1 VSLAAPPDHLHSL
14 SGLEGRRSTRIDR
27 TVPLVVLGQ
36 TKTGLAFQEKTST
49 VSFNLHGCRYP
60 SRHEY
65 PIGASVGLRV
75 LQPDGESISP
85 VIRAFVKSVHPPASP
100 RELFQV
106 GVELESPANIWNVSP
121 APSDWNRLLAGS
133 TSSAGMATAVAPALE
148 PPAPADAP
156 TVFAPAPAP
165 TAGPAE
171 ARTSQVT
178 EFPSPSPAAAAAQPA
193 KESSPSKPERV
204 AITIDQ
210 LVSAMQGKLQAAA
223 EKVVQNTLATHLD
236 EAINA
241 ALATHLD
248 EAINAALATHLDE
261 AINAALAAPIDGA
274 INDALARIEGVRERN
289 LQQLGEFSEQ
299 RMESLMRA
307 SREEILGHLES
318 RLGEVQTQWE
328 EQQNAY
334 RAQAEEIAERLKKLA
349 ADAQRHLADTQ
360 KFLDKVS
367 REIEPQTRGR
377 LDESLG
383 QATEQFEAAADRI
396 SDRQLVRVM
405 ESTRMVT
412 REAAAQMDARVAESR
427 ALLHSAAGNTLEEF
441 RRQAEVQVDLA
452 ISETTERVRSALNA
466 LDAENR
472 VACEARRRS
481 MVDDVTRAT
490 EQSTE
495 QFRSGIKAFLY
506 SCLVAAVGAVD
517 EHAKTT
523 LDGLVKDPHS
533 APRAITDAPAAPPID
548 EHSTS

>member
-1 VSLAAPPDHLHSL
+1 MSLAAPPDHLHSL

-36 TKTGLAFQEKTST
+36 TKTGLSFQEKTST

-65 PIGASVGLRV
+65 PVGASVGLRV
-75 LQPDGESISP
+75 LQPDGETISP

-106 GVELESPANIWNVSP
+106 GVELESPANIWNVAP
-121 APSDWNRLLAGS
+121 PPSDWNRLLGGS
-133 TSSAGMATAVAPALE
+133 ASSAGLATAVAPALE
-148 PPAPADAP
+148 PPAPP
-156 TVFAPAPAP
+156 TMLPP
-165 TAGPAE
+165 TFSPGANE
-171 ARTSQVT
+171 ARAGQVSA
-178 EFPSPSPAAAAAQPA
+178 FPSPSLVATGAAPSKEAAPA
-193 KESSPSKPERV
+193 KPERV

-210 LVSAMQGKLQAAA
+210 LVPAMQGKLQAAA
-223 EKVVQNTLATHLD
+223 EKVVQN
-236 EAINA
+236 

-248 EAINAALATHLDE
+248 EAINE
-261 AINAALAAPIDGA
+261 
-274 INDALARIEGVRERN
+274 ALARIEGVREHN
-289 LQQLGEFSEQ
+289 LRQLHEFSEQ
-299 RMESLMRA
+299 RFESLMRS

-318 RLGEVQTQWE
+318 RLGEVQSHWE
-328 EQQNAY
+328 EQHNAY
-334 RAQAEEIAERLKKLA
+334 RAQAEEIAERLEKLA
-349 ADAQRHLADTQ
+349 SDTQ
-360 KFLDKVS
+360 RNLGETQNFIEKAT

-383 QATEQFEAAADRI
+383 QAAGQFEAAADRI

-405 ESTRMVT
+405 ESTRMVV
-412 REAAAQMDARVAESR
+412 REAAAQLDARVAESR
-427 ALLHSAAGNTLEEF
+427 ALLHGAAGSTLEEF

-452 ISETTERVRSALNA
+452 ITETTERVRSALSA
-466 LDAENR
+466 LDSENR
-472 VACEARRRS
+472 AACDSRRRA
-481 MVDDVTRAT
+481 MVDDVTRSM

-523 LDGLVKDPHS
+523 LDGLVKDPGS
-533 APRAITDAPAAPPID
+533 APRAIDDIKIIPPDD
-548 EHSTS
+548 EKPN

>member
-36 TKTGLAFQEKTST
+36 TKTGLSFQEKTST

-65 PIGASVGLRV
+65 PVGASVGLRV
-75 LQPDGESISP
+75 LQPDGETISP

-106 GVELESPANIWNVSP
+106 GVELESPANIWNVTP
-121 APSDWNRLLAGS
+121 PPSDWNRLLGGS
-133 TSSAGMATAVAPALE
+133 ASSAGLATAVAPALE
-148 PPAPADAP
+148 PPAPPATLPPASAP
-156 TVFAPAPAP
+156 GAN
-165 TAGPAE
+165 E
-171 ARTSQVT
+171 ARAGQVSA
-178 EFPSPSPAAAAAQPA
+178 FPSPSVVANGAAPP
-193 KESSPSKPERV
+193 KESSPAKPERV

-210 LVSAMQGKLQAAA
+210 LVAAMQGKLQAAA
-223 EKVVQNTLATHLD
+223 EKVVQN
-236 EAINA
+236 

-248 EAINAALATHLDE
+248 EAINE
-261 AINAALAAPIDGA
+261 
-274 INDALARIEGVRERN
+274 ALARIEGVREHN
-289 LQQLGEFSEQ
+289 LRQLHEFSEQ
-299 RMESLMRA
+299 RFESLMRS

-318 RLGEVQTQWE
+318 RLGEVQSHWE
-328 EQQNAY
+328 EQHSAY
-334 RAQAEEIAERLKKLA
+334 RAQAEEIAQRLEKLA
-349 ADAQRHLADTQ
+349 GDTQ
-360 KFLDKVS
+360 RNLGETQNFIEKAT
-367 REIEPQTRGR
+367 REIEPRTRGR

-405 ESTRMVT
+405 ESTRMVV
-412 REAAAQMDARVAESR
+412 REAAAQLDARVAESR
-427 ALLHSAAGNTLEEF
+427 ALLHGAAGSTLEEF

-452 ISETTERVRSALNA
+452 ITETTERVRSALSA
-466 LDAENR
+466 LDSENR
-472 VACEARRRS
+472 AACDSRRRA
-481 MVDDVTRAT
+481 MIDDVTRSM

-523 LDGLVKDPHS
+523 LEGLVKDPGS
-533 APRAITDAPAAPPID
+533 APRAIDDLKIIPPDD
-548 EHSTS
+548 EKPN

>member
-1 VSLAAPPDHLHSL
+1 MSLAAPPDHLHSL

-36 TKTGLAFQEKTST
+36 TKTGISFQEKTAT

-65 PIGASVGLRV
+65 PIGASVGLRL
-75 LQPDGESISP
+75 LQPDGETISP

-106 GVELESPANIWNVSP
+106 GVELESPANIWNVTP
-121 APSDWNRLLAGS
+121 PPSDWNRLLGGS
-133 TSSAGMATAVAPALE
+133 ASSAGLATAVAPALE
-148 PPAPADAP
+148 PPAPPSMLPPTFSPDAN
-156 TVFAPAPAP
+156 
-165 TAGPAE
+165 E
-171 ARTSQVT
+171 ARAGQVSA
-178 EFPSPSPAAAAAQPA
+178 FPSPSPVAAGAAPP
-193 KESSPSKPERV
+193 KESSPAKPERV

-210 LVSAMQGKLQAAA
+210 LVAAMQGKLQAAA
-223 EKVVQNTLATHLD
+223 EKVVQN
-236 EAINA
+236 

-248 EAINAALATHLDE
+248 E
-261 AINAALAAPIDGA
+261 A
-274 INDALARIEGVRERN
+274 INDALARIEGVREHN
-289 LQQLGEFSEQ
+289 LRQLHEFSEQ
-299 RMESLMRA
+299 RFESLMRS

-318 RLGEVQTQWE
+318 RLGEVQSHWE
-328 EQQNAY
+328 EQHSAY
-334 RAQAEEIAERLKKLA
+334 RAQAEEIAQRLEKLA
-349 ADAQRHLADTQ
+349 GDTQ
-360 KFLDKVS
+360 RNLGETQNFIEKAT

-405 ESTRMVT
+405 ESTRMVI
-412 REAAAQMDARVAESR
+412 REAAAQLDARVAESR
-427 ALLHSAAGNTLEEF
+427 ALLQSASGSTLEEF

-452 ISETTERVRSALNA
+452 ITETTERVRSALSA

-472 VACEARRRS
+472 AACDSRRRS
-481 MVDDVTRAT
+481 MIDDVTRSM

-523 LDGLVKDPHS
+523 LEGLVKDPGS
-533 APRAITDAPAAPPID
+533 APRAIDDIKIIPPDD
-548 EHSTS
+548 EKPN

>member
-27 TVPLVVLGQ
+27 NVPLVVLGQ
-36 TKTGLAFQEKTST
+36 TRTGLSFQEKTST

-65 PIGASVGLRV
+65 PIGSPVGLRV

-106 GVELESPANIWNVSP
+106 GVELESPANIWNLSSP
-121 APSDWNRLLAGS
+121 PPDWSRLLGGS
-133 TSSAGMATAVAPALE
+133 AVSASMATAVAPALE
-148 PPAPADAP
+148 PPGPPSVAAEFSPAVGGGEPKA
-156 TVFAPAPAP
+156 
-165 TAGPAE
+165 
-171 ARTSQVT
+171 SQIT
-178 EFPSPSPAAAAAQPA
+178 EFPSPSPATGSAQPG
-193 KESSPSKPERV
+193 KEASASKPERV

-210 LVSAMQGKLQAAA
+210 LVAAMQGKLQAAA
-223 EKVVQNTLATHLD
+223 EKVVQNALAEHLD
-236 EAINA
+236 EAID
-241 ALATHLD
+241 T
-248 EAINAALATHLDE
+248 
-261 AINAALAAPIDGA
+261 
-274 INDALARIEGVRERN
+274 ALARMEGVRERN
-289 LQQLGEFSEQ
+289 LKQLGEFSEQ
-299 RMESLMRA
+299 RLESLLRA

-318 RLGEVQTQWE
+318 RLGEVETRWA
-328 EQQNAY
+328 EQHDAF
-334 RAQAEEIAERLKKLA
+334 RTQAEEIAQRLEMLS
-349 ADAQRHLADTQ
+349 ADMQRNLADSQ
-360 KFLDKVS
+360 KFIEKTT

-405 ESTRMVT
+405 EATRMVT
-412 REAAAQMDARVAESR
+412 REAASQLDARVAESR
-427 ALLHSAAGNTLEEF
+427 ALLHSASGATLEEF

-452 ISETTERVRSALNA
+452 ISETTERVRSALAA

-472 VACEARRRS
+472 VACENRRRT
-481 MVDDVTRAT
+481 MIDDVTRTT

-523 LDGLVKDPHS
+523 LDGMVKEPGGSQRTIGDMS
-533 APRAITDAPAAPPID
+533 DISGITKIPPDD
-548 EHSTS
+548 EKPN

>member
-1 VSLAAPPDHLHSL
+1 MSLAAPPDHLHSL

-36 TKTGLAFQEKTST
+36 TRTGMSFQEKTST

-65 PIGASVGLRV
+65 PVGTPVGLRV
-75 LQPDGESISP
+75 LQPDGETISP

-121 APSDWNRLLAGS
+121 PPSDWNRLLGGS
-133 TSSAGMATAVAPALE
+133 TISMSMATAVAPALE
-148 PPAPADAP
+148 PAEPPASASP
-156 TVFAPAPAP
+156 FAPEAAQSVAPS
-165 TAGPAE
+165 E

-178 EFPSPSPAAAAAQPA
+178 EFPSPSPAAASVAAA
-193 KESSPSKPERV
+193 KESAPSKPERV

-210 LVSAMQGKLQAAA
+210 LVAAMQGKLQAAA
-223 EKVVQNTLATHLD
+223 EKVVQNALAEHLD
-236 EAINA
+236 EAIDA
-241 ALATHLD
+241 ALA
-248 EAINAALATHLDE
+248 
-261 AINAALAAPIDGA
+261 
-274 INDALARIEGVRERN
+274 RVEGVRERN

-299 RMESLMRA
+299 RLESLMRS
-307 SREEILGHLES
+307 SREEILGHLEM
-318 RLGEVQTQWE
+318 RLGEVQTRFA
-328 EQQNAY
+328 EQHEAF
-334 RAQAEEIAERLKKLA
+334 RVQAEESAQRLEKLA
-349 ADAQRHLADTQ
+349 AEMQRNLAESQ
-360 KFLDKVS
+360 KVIEKTT

-377 LDESLG
+377 LDQTLG

-405 ESTRMVT
+405 EAARMVT
-412 REAAAQMDARVAESR
+412 REAAAQLDARVAESR
-427 ALLHSAAGNTLEEF
+427 ALIQNAAGSTLEEF
-441 RRQAEVQVDLA
+441 RRQAEVHVDLA
-452 ISETTERVRSALNA
+452 ISETTERVRSALSA

-472 VACEARRRS
+472 VACENRRRT
-481 MVDDVTRAT
+481 MIDDVTRTT

-517 EHAKTT
+517 EHAKST
-523 LDGLVKDPHS
+523 LDGLVKDPNGS
-533 APRAITDAPAAPPID
+533 PRAIDDIKIIPPDD
-548 EHSTS
+548 EKPN

>member
-1 VSLAAPPDHLHSL
+1 MSLAAPPDHLHSL

-36 TKTGLAFQEKTST
+36 TRTGLSFQEKTAT

-65 PIGASVGLRV
+65 PVGSSVGLRV
-75 LQPDGESISP
+75 LQPDGETISP

-121 APSDWNRLLAGS
+121 PPADWHRLLGGS
-133 TSSAGMATAVAPALE
+133 TSSAGMATGVAPALE
-148 PPAPADAP
+148 PAEPPAAANAFQSAPAANGDEGK
-156 TVFAPAPAP
+156 V
-165 TAGPAE
+165 
-171 ARTSQVT
+171 SQVT
-178 EFPSPSPAAAAAQPA
+178 EFPSPSPAAAGAQPE
-193 KESSPSKPERV
+193 KETAPSKPERV

-210 LVSAMQGKLQAAA
+210 LVAAMQGKLQAAA
-223 EKVVQNTLATHLD
+223 EKVVQNALANNLD

-241 ALATHLD
+241 ALA
-248 EAINAALATHLDE
+248 
-261 AINAALAAPIDGA
+261 
-274 INDALARIEGVRERN
+274 RVEGVRERN
-289 LQQLGEFSEQ
+289 LQQMGEFSEQ
-299 RMESLMRA
+299 RLESLMRS

-318 RLGEVQTQWE
+318 RLGEVQSRWE
-328 EQQNAY
+328 EQHNAY
-334 RAQAEEIAERLKKLA
+334 RAQSEEIAQRLEKLA
-349 ADAQRHLADTQ
+349 ADTQRHLSETQ
-360 KFLDKVS
+360 NFIVKAN

-383 QATEQFEAAADRI
+383 QATEQFESAADRI

-405 ESTRMVT
+405 EGTRMVT
-412 REAAAQMDARVAESR
+412 REAAAQLDARVAESR
-427 ALLHSAAGNTLEEF
+427 ALLHSAASGTLEEF

-452 ISETTERVRSALNA
+452 ISETTERVKSALSA

-472 VACEARRRS
+472 IACENRRRT
-481 MVDDVTRAT
+481 MIDDVTRTT

-523 LDGLVKDPHS
+523 LDGMVKDP
-533 APRAITDAPAAPPID
+533 AGPPRTISDISDIADIRDITKIPPDD
-548 EHSTS
+548 EKPN

>member
-27 TVPLVVLGQ
+27 NVPLVVLGQ
-36 TKTGLAFQEKTST
+36 TKTGLSFQEKTST

-75 LQPDGESISP
+75 LQPDGETISP

-106 GVELESPANIWNVSP
+106 GVELESPANIWNLSSP
-121 APSDWNRLLAGS
+121 PPDWNRLLGGS
-133 TSSAGMATAVAPALE
+133 ASPAGMATAVAPALE
-148 PPAPADAP
+148 PAEPPAAPAAYP
-156 TVFAPAPAP
+156 SSSSPSVS
-165 TAGPAE
+165 E

-178 EFPSPSPAAAAAQPA
+178 EFPSPSPIVDGARPG
-193 KESSPSKPERV
+193 KESTPSKPERV

-210 LVSAMQGKLQAAA
+210 LVAAMQGKLQAAA
-223 EKVVQNTLATHLD
+223 EKVVQNALAEHLD
-236 EAINA
+236 EAIEA
-241 ALATHLD
+241 ALA
-248 EAINAALATHLDE
+248 
-261 AINAALAAPIDGA
+261 
-274 INDALARIEGVRERN
+274 RVEGVRERN

-299 RMESLMRA
+299 RLESLMRS

-318 RLGEVQTQWE
+318 RLGEVQSRWE
-328 EQQNAY
+328 EQHNAF
-334 RAQAEEIAERLKKLA
+334 RTQAEEIVQRLEKLA
-349 ADAQRHLADTQ
+349 ADTQRNLGETQ
-360 KFLDKVS
+360 KFVEKATG
-367 REIEPQTRGR
+367 EIVPRTRGR
-377 LDESLG
+377 LNESLG

-405 ESTRMVT
+405 EATRMVT
-412 REAAAQMDARVAESR
+412 REAAAQLDARVAESR
-427 ALLHSAAGNTLEEF
+427 ALLHNAAGSTLEEF

-452 ISETTERVRSALNA
+452 ITETTERVRSALTA

-472 VACEARRRS
+472 TACETRRRT
-481 MVDDVTRAT
+481 MIDDVMRTT

-523 LDGLVKDPHS
+523 LDGMVKDPGS
-533 APRAITDAPAAPPID
+533 SPRSIGDITDISDMTKIPPDD
-548 EHSTS
+548 EKPN

>member
-1 VSLAAPPDHLHSL
+1 MSLAAPPDHLQSL

-36 TKTGLAFQEKTST
+36 TKTGLSFQEKTST

-65 PIGASVGLRV
+65 PIGSSVGLRV
-75 LQPDGESISP
+75 LQPDGETISP

-106 GVELESPANIWNVSP
+106 GVELESPSNIWNLSP
-121 APSDWNRLLAGS
+121 APSDWTRLLGGS
-133 TSSAGMATAVAPALE
+133 TSPAGMATAVAPALE
-148 PPAPADAP
+148 PPEPP
-156 TVFAPAPAP
+156 PAPAAFSP
-165 TAGPAE
+165 SPAPNVSGANGASE
-171 ARTSQVT
+171 ARTSQIT
-178 EFPSPSPAAAAAQPA
+178 EFPSPSPAGAQPA
-193 KESSPSKPERV
+193 KESTPSKPERV

-210 LVSAMQGKLQAAA
+210 LVAAMQGKLQAAA
-223 EKVVQNTLATHLD
+223 EKVVQNALAEHLD
-236 EAINA
+236 EAIDA
-241 ALATHLD
+241 ALA
-248 EAINAALATHLDE
+248 
-261 AINAALAAPIDGA
+261 
-274 INDALARIEGVRERN
+274 RVEGVRERN

-299 RMESLMRA
+299 RLESLMRS

-318 RLGEVQTQWE
+318 RLGEVQSRWE
-328 EQQNAY
+328 EQHNAF
-334 RAQAEEIAERLKKLA
+334 RTQSEEIVQRLEILA
-349 ADAQRHLADTQ
+349 ADTQRNLAETQ
-360 KFLDKVS
+360 KFVDKTTG
-367 REIEPQTRGR
+367 EIVPQTRGH
-377 LDESLG
+377 LVESLG
-383 QATEQFEAAADRI
+383 QATEQFETAADRI

-412 REAAAQMDARVAESR
+412 REAAAQLDARVAESR
-427 ALLHSAAGNTLEEF
+427 SLLQTAAASTLEEF

-452 ISETTERVRSALNA
+452 ITETTDRVRSALSA

-472 VACEARRRS
+472 AACDNRRRT
-481 MVDDVTRAT
+481 MIDDVTRTT

-523 LDGLVKDPHS
+523 LDGMVKDPG
-533 APRAITDAPAAPPID
+533 ATPRSIGDITDLSDMTKIPPDD
-548 EHSTS
+548 EKPN

>member
-14 SGLEGRRSTRIDR
+14 SGMEGRRSTRIER

-36 TKTGLAFQEKTST
+36 TKTGLSFQEKTST

-75 LQPDGESISP
+75 LQPDGETISP

-106 GVELESPANIWNVSP
+106 GVELESPSNIWNLSP
-121 APSDWNRLLAGS
+121 APSDWNRLLGGS
-133 TSSAGMATAVAPALE
+133 LSSAGLATAVASALE
-148 PPAPADAP
+148 PPETPVAPAAFPQASAP
-156 TVFAPAPAP
+156 SLGATEV
-165 TAGPAE
+165 
-171 ARTSQVT
+171 RTSQVR
-178 EFPSPSPAAAAAQPA
+178 EFPSPSPGPAGAQQT
-193 KESSPSKPERV
+193 KETSPTKPERV

-210 LVSAMQGKLQAAA
+210 LVAAMQGKLQAAA

-236 EAINA
+236 DAIDA
-241 ALATHLD
+241 ALA
-248 EAINAALATHLDE
+248 
-261 AINAALAAPIDGA
+261 
-274 INDALARIEGVRERN
+274 RVEGVRERN

-299 RMESLMRA
+299 RMESLIRS

-318 RLGEVQTQWE
+318 RLGEVQSRWD
-328 EQQNAY
+328 EQHNAY
-334 RAQAEEIAERLKKLA
+334 RTQAEEIAQRLEKLA
-349 ADAQRHLADTQ
+349 ADTHRNLAETQ
-360 KFLDKVS
+360 KFIDKAT

-383 QATEQFEAAADRI
+383 QVTEQFESSADRI

-412 REAAAQMDARVAESR
+412 REAAAQLDARVAESR
-427 ALLHSAAGNTLEEF
+427 ALLHGAAVSTLEEF

-452 ISETTERVRSALNA
+452 ITETTERVRSALAA

-472 VACEARRRS
+472 ILCDARRRT
-481 MVDDVTRAT
+481 MLEDVTRTT

-495 QFRSGIKAFLY
+495 QFRTGIKAFLY

-517 EHAKTT
+517 EHAKST
-523 LDGLVKDPHS
+523 LEGLVKDPGS
-533 APRAITDAPAAPPID
+533 APRTIDDITDISEITKIPSDD
-548 EHSTS
+548 EKPN

>member
-1 VSLAAPPDHLHSL
+1 MSLAAPPDHLHSL

-36 TKTGLAFQEKTST
+36 TKTGLSFQEKTST
-49 VSFNLHGCRYP
+49 LSFNLHGCRYP

-65 PIGASVGLRV
+65 PVGASVGLRV
-75 LQPDGESISP
+75 LQSDGETISP

-121 APSDWNRLLAGS
+121 LPSDWNRLLGGTA
-133 TSSAGMATAVAPALE
+133 SSAGLATAVAPALE
-148 PPAPADAP
+148 PAARPAAPAAFPSALVPSADEARACQETAFSSPTPAPN
-156 TVFAPAPAP
+156 
-165 TAGPAE
+165 GAE
-171 ARTSQVT
+171 PFKET
-178 EFPSPSPAAAAAQPA
+178 SPA
-193 KESSPSKPERV
+193 KPERV

-210 LVSAMQGKLQAAA
+210 LVAAMQGKLQAAA
-223 EKVVQNTLATHLD
+223 DKVVQN
-236 EAINA
+236 

-248 EAINAALATHLDE
+248 EAINE
-261 AINAALAAPIDGA
+261 
-274 INDALARIEGVRERN
+274 ALARIEGVREHN
-289 LQQLGEFSEQ
+289 LQQLHEFSEQ
-299 RMESLMRA
+299 RFESLMRA
-307 SREEILGHLES
+307 SREEILGHLEA
-318 RLGEVQTQWE
+318 RLGEVQSHWE
-328 EQQNAY
+328 EQHSVY
-334 RAQAEEIAERLKKLA
+334 RAQAEEIAQRLEMLG
-349 ADAQRHLADTQ
+349 ADTQ
-360 KFLDKVS
+360 RNLGETQKYIEKAA

-383 QATEQFEAAADRI
+383 QATEQFEASADRI

-405 ESTRMVT
+405 ESTRMVI
-412 REAAAQMDARVAESR
+412 REAAAQLDARVAESR
-427 ALLHSAAGNTLEEF
+427 ALLHTASGNTLEEF

-452 ISETTERVRSALNA
+452 ISETTERVRSALSA

-472 VACEARRRS
+472 AACESRRRT
-481 MVDDVTRAT
+481 MIDDVNRTT

-523 LDGLVKDPHS
+523 LDGLVKDPGS
-533 APRAITDAPAAPPID
+533 APRAIDDINIIPPDD
-548 EHSTS
+548 EKPN

>member
-1 VSLAAPPDHLHSL
+1 VSLVAPPEHSL

-36 TKTGLAFQEKTST
+36 TRTGLSFQEKTST

-65 PIGASVGLRV
+65 PIGSSVGLRV
-75 LQPDGESISP
+75 LQPDGETISP
-85 VIRAFVKSVHPPASP
+85 VIRAFVKSVHPPGSP

-121 APSDWNRLLAGS
+121 PPPDWNRLLGGT
-133 TSSAGMATAVAPALE
+133 TSSGGMATAAAPALE
-148 PPAPADAP
+148 PAEPPAAAHAFPS
-156 TVFAPAPAP
+156 APAPN
-165 TAGPAE
+165 GGE

-178 EFPSPSPAAAAAQPA
+178 EFPSPSHAAAGGQPA

-210 LVSAMQGKLQAAA
+210 LVAAMQGKLQAAA
-223 EKVVQNTLATHLD
+223 EKVIQNALPEHLD

-241 ALATHLD
+241 ALA
-248 EAINAALATHLDE
+248 
-261 AINAALAAPIDGA
+261 
-274 INDALARIEGVRERN
+274 RVEGVRERN

-299 RMESLMRA
+299 RMESLIRS

-318 RLGEVQTQWE
+318 RLGEVQSRWE
-328 EQQNAY
+328 EQHSAF
-334 RAQAEEIAERLKKLA
+334 RAQAEEIVQRLEKLA
-349 ADAQRHLADTQ
+349 ADTQHNLAQTENFIVKAT
-360 KFLDKVS
+360 

-377 LDESLG
+377 LDQSLG
-383 QATEQFEAAADRI
+383 QATEQFEASADRI

-405 ESTRMVT
+405 EATRMVA
-412 REAAAQMDARVAESR
+412 REAAAQLDARVAESR
-427 ALLHSAAGNTLEEF
+427 ALLHSAAGATLEEF

-452 ISETTERVRSALNA
+452 ISETTERVRSALSA

-472 VACEARRRS
+472 VACENRRRT
-481 MVDDVTRAT
+481 MIDDVTRTT

-523 LDGLVKDPHS
+523 LDGMVKDPATS
-533 APRAITDAPAAPPID
+533 ARTIGDITDIGDITKIPPDD
-548 EHSTS
+548 EKPN

>member
-1 VSLAAPPDHLHSL
+1 MSLAAPPDHLHSL

-36 TKTGLAFQEKTST
+36 TKTGLSFQEKTST

-75 LQPDGESISP
+75 LQPDGETISP

-106 GVELESPANIWNVSP
+106 GVELESPANIWNLSSP
-121 APSDWNRLLAGS
+121 PPDWNRLLGGSASAAGL
-133 TSSAGMATAVAPALE
+133 ATAVAPALE
-148 PPAPADAP
+148 PPAPPAAP
-156 TVFAPAPAP
+156 SALP
-165 TAGPAE
+165 TAPEPSVTE

-178 EFPSPSPAAAAAQPA
+178 EFPSPSPAGAGTQPA
-193 KESSPSKPERV
+193 KEATSPKPERV

-210 LVSAMQGKLQAAA
+210 LVAAMQGKLQAAA
-223 EKVVQNTLATHLD
+223 EKVVQNALAEHLD
-236 EAINA
+236 EAIDA
-241 ALATHLD
+241 ALA
-248 EAINAALATHLDE
+248 
-261 AINAALAAPIDGA
+261 
-274 INDALARIEGVRERN
+274 RVEGVRERN

-299 RMESLMRA
+299 RLESLMRS

-318 RLGEVQTQWE
+318 RLGEVQSRWE
-328 EQQNAY
+328 EQHY
-334 RAQAEEIAERLKKLA
+334 SFRTQAEEIVQRLEKLA
-349 ADAQRHLADTQ
+349 ADTQRNLAETQ
-360 KFLDKVS
+360 KFVDKATG
-367 REIEPQTRGR
+367 EIVPQTRGR

-383 QATEQFEAAADRI
+383 QATEQFEASADRI

-405 ESTRMVT
+405 EATRMVT

-427 ALLHSAAGNTLEEF
+427 ALLHSAAGSTLEEF

-472 VACEARRRS
+472 VACENRRRT
-481 MVDDVTRAT
+481 MIDDVIRTT

-523 LDGLVKDPHS
+523 LDGMVKEPGGTQRTIGD
-533 APRAITDAPAAPPID
+533 ITDISDITKIPSDD
-548 EHSTS
+548 EKPN

>member
-36 TKTGLAFQEKTST
+36 TRTGLSFQEKTST

-65 PIGASVGLRV
+65 PVGSSVGLRV
-75 LQPDGESISP
+75 LQPDGETISP

-121 APSDWNRLLAGS
+121 PPSDWNRLLGGS
-133 TSSAGMATAVAPALE
+133 TSQAGMASMATAVAPALE
-148 PPAPADAP
+148 PPEPPQAPAA
-156 TVFAPAPAP
+156 FAPAPAS
-165 TAGPAE
+165 PASE
-171 ARTSQVT
+171 ARTSLVT
-178 EFPSPSPAAAAAQPA
+178 TFPYTSTASASAEPA
-193 KESSPSKPERV
+193 KEAAPTKPERV

-210 LVSAMQGKLQAAA
+210 LVAAMQGKLQAAA
-223 EKVVQNTLATHLD
+223 EKVVQN
-236 EAINA
+236 

-248 EAINAALATHLDE
+248 EAIDS
-261 AINAALAAPIDGA
+261 
-274 INDALARIEGVRERN
+274 ALARVEGVRERN

-299 RMESLMRA
+299 RIESLMRS
-307 SREEILGHLES
+307 SREEILGHLEL
-318 RLGEVQTQWE
+318 RLGEVQSRWE
-328 EQQNAY
+328 EQHSAY
-334 RAQAEEIAERLKKLA
+334 RAQSEEIAQRLEKLA
-349 ADAQRHLADTQ
+349 ADAERHLAETQ
-360 KFLDKVS
+360 RFIDKAT

-377 LDESLG
+377 LDQSLG
-383 QATEQFEAAADRI
+383 QTTEQFEAAADRI

-405 ESTRMVT
+405 EATRMVT
-412 REAAAQMDARVAESR
+412 REAAAQMDARVADSR
-427 ALLHSAAGNTLEEF
+427 ALLHSAAGATLEEF

-452 ISETTERVRSALNA
+452 ISETTERVRSALSA

-472 VACEARRRS
+472 VACENRRRT
-481 MVDDVTRAT
+481 MIDDVTRTT

-523 LDGLVKDPHS
+523 LDGLVKDPNS
-533 APRAITDAPAAPPID
+533 APRAIDDIKIIPPDD
-548 EHSTS
+548 EKPN

>member
-27 TVPLVVLGQ
+27 NVPLVVLGQ
-36 TKTGLAFQEKTST
+36 TKTGLSFQEKTST

-75 LQPDGESISP
+75 LQPDGETISP

-106 GVELESPANIWNVSP
+106 GVELESPANIWNLSSP
-121 APSDWNRLLAGS
+121 PPDWNRLLGGS
-133 TSSAGMATAVAPALE
+133 PSPAGMATAVAPALE
-148 PPAPADAP
+148 PAEPPAAHAEFP
-156 TVFAPAPAP
+156 TSSSPSVSD
-165 TAGPAE
+165 

-178 EFPSPSPAAAAAQPA
+178 EFPSPSPVATGTPPA
-193 KESSPSKPERV
+193 KENTPSKPERV

-210 LVSAMQGKLQAAA
+210 LVAAMQGKLQAAA
-223 EKVVQNTLATHLD
+223 EKVVQNALAEHLD
-236 EAINA
+236 EAI
-241 ALATHLD
+241 D
-248 EAINAALATHLDE
+248 S
-261 AINAALAAPIDGA
+261 
-274 INDALARIEGVRERN
+274 ALARVEGVRERN

-299 RMESLMRA
+299 RLESLMRS

-318 RLGEVQTQWE
+318 RLGEVQSRWE
-328 EQQNAY
+328 EQHVAF
-334 RAQAEEIAERLKKLA
+334 RTQAEEIVQRLEKLA
-349 ADAQRHLADTQ
+349 ADTQRNLADTQ
-360 KFLDKVS
+360 KFVDKTTG
-367 REIEPQTRGR
+367 EIVPQTRGR

-405 ESTRMVT
+405 EATRMVT
-412 REAAAQMDARVAESR
+412 REAASQLDARVAESR
-427 ALLHSAAGNTLEEF
+427 ALLHSAAGSTLEEF

-452 ISETTERVRSALNA
+452 ITETTERVRSALTA

-472 VACEARRRS
+472 VACENRRRT
-481 MVDDVTRAT
+481 MIEDVTRTT

-523 LDGLVKDPHS
+523 LDGMVKDPS
-533 APRAITDAPAAPPID
+533 VASRSIGDITDISDMTKIPPDD
-548 EHSTS
+548 EKPN

>member
-27 TVPLVVLGQ
+27 NVPLVVLGQ
-36 TKTGLAFQEKTST
+36 TKTGLSFQEKTST

-75 LQPDGESISP
+75 LQPDGETISP

-106 GVELESPANIWNVSP
+106 GVELESPANIWNLSSP
-121 APSDWNRLLAGS
+121 PPDWNRLLGGS
-133 TSSAGMATAVAPALE
+133 TSPAGMATAVAPALE
-148 PPAPADAP
+148 PAEPPAASAAYPSSSSP
-156 TVFAPAPAP
+156 SVS
-165 TAGPAE
+165 E

-178 EFPSPSPAAAAAQPA
+178 EFPSPSPAASAAQPG
-193 KESSPSKPERV
+193 KENIPSKPERV

-210 LVSAMQGKLQAAA
+210 LVAAMQGKLQAAA
-223 EKVVQNTLATHLD
+223 EKVVQNALAEHLD
-236 EAINA
+236 EAIEA
-241 ALATHLD
+241 ALA
-248 EAINAALATHLDE
+248 
-261 AINAALAAPIDGA
+261 
-274 INDALARIEGVRERN
+274 RVEGVRERN

-299 RMESLMRA
+299 RLESLMRS

-318 RLGEVQTQWE
+318 RLGEVQSRWE
-328 EQQNAY
+328 EQHNAF
-334 RAQAEEIAERLKKLA
+334 RTQAEEIALRLEKLA
-349 ADAQRHLADTQ
+349 ADTQRNLGETQ
-360 KFLDKVS
+360 KFVEKATG
-367 REIEPQTRGR
+367 EIVPRTRGR

-383 QATEQFEAAADRI
+383 QATEQFEASADRI

-405 ESTRMVT
+405 EATRMVT
-412 REAAAQMDARVAESR
+412 REAAAQLDARVAESR
-427 ALLHSAAGNTLEEF
+427 ALLHNAAGSTLEEF

-452 ISETTERVRSALNA
+452 ITETTERVRSALTA

-472 VACEARRRS
+472 TTCETRRRT
-481 MVDDVTRAT
+481 MIDDVIRTT

-523 LDGLVKDPHS
+523 LDGMVKDPS
-533 APRAITDAPAAPPID
+533 GSPRSIGDITDISDMTKIPPDD
-548 EHSTS
+548 EKPN

>member
-1 VSLAAPPDHLHSL
+1 MSLAAPPDHLHSL

-27 TVPLVVLGQ
+27 NVPLVVLGQ
-36 TKTGLAFQEKTST
+36 TKTGLSFQEKTST

-75 LQPDGESISP
+75 LQPDGETISP

-106 GVELESPANIWNVSP
+106 GVELESPANIWNLSSP
-121 APSDWNRLLAGS
+121 PPDWNRLLGGS
-133 TSSAGMATAVAPALE
+133 ASPAGMATAVAPALE
-148 PPAPADAP
+148 PAEPPAALAAHPPSSSPSVSD
-156 TVFAPAPAP
+156 
-165 TAGPAE
+165 

-178 EFPSPSPAAAAAQPA
+178 EFPSPSPAAAGAQPG
-193 KESSPSKPERV
+193 KENTPSKPERV

-210 LVSAMQGKLQAAA
+210 LVAAMQGKLQAAA
-223 EKVVQNTLATHLD
+223 EKVVQNALAEHLD
-236 EAINA
+236 EAIEA
-241 ALATHLD
+241 ALA
-248 EAINAALATHLDE
+248 
-261 AINAALAAPIDGA
+261 
-274 INDALARIEGVRERN
+274 RVEGVRERN
-289 LQQLGEFSEQ
+289 LQQLGDFSEQ
-299 RMESLMRA
+299 RLESLMRS

-318 RLGEVQTQWE
+318 RLGEVQSRWE
-328 EQQNAY
+328 EQHNAF
-334 RAQAEEIAERLKKLA
+334 RTQAEEIAQRLEKLA
-349 ADAQRHLADTQ
+349 ADTQRNLGETQ
-360 KFLDKVS
+360 KFVEKATG
-367 REIEPQTRGR
+367 EIVPRTRGR

-405 ESTRMVT
+405 EATRMVT
-412 REAAAQMDARVAESR
+412 REAAAQLDARVAESR
-427 ALLHSAAGNTLEEF
+427 ALLHNAAGSTLEEF

-452 ISETTERVRSALNA
+452 ITETTERVRSALTA

-472 VACEARRRS
+472 TACETRRRT
-481 MVDDVTRAT
+481 MIDDVMRTT

-523 LDGLVKDPHS
+523 LDGMVKDPS
-533 APRAITDAPAAPPID
+533 GSPRSIGDITDISDMTKIPPDD
-548 EHSTS
+548 EKPN

>member
-1 VSLAAPPDHLHSL
+1 MSLAAPPEHLHSL

-27 TVPLVVLGQ
+27 TVPIVVLGQ
-36 TKTGLAFQEKTST
+36 TRTGLSFQEKTST

-65 PIGASVGLRV
+65 PIGSSVGLRV
-75 LQPDGESISP
+75 LEPDGETISP

-121 APSDWNRLLAGS
+121 PPSDWHRLLGGS
-133 TSSAGMATAVAPALE
+133 LSSAGMATAVAPALE
-148 PPAPADAP
+148 PSEQPAAAEAFQATPAPH
-156 TVFAPAPAP
+156 
-165 TAGPAE
+165 GGE

-178 EFPSPSPAAAAAQPA
+178 EFSSPSAAATGAQPA
-193 KESSPSKPERV
+193 KESTPSKPERV

-210 LVSAMQGKLQAAA
+210 LVAAMQGKLQAAA
-223 EKVVQNTLATHLD
+223 EKVVQNALAEHLD
-236 EAINA
+236 EAIN
-241 ALATHLD
+241 
-248 EAINAALATHLDE
+248 E
-261 AINAALAAPIDGA
+261 
-274 INDALARIEGVRERN
+274 ALARMEGVRERN

-299 RMESLMRA
+299 RLESLMRS

-318 RLGEVQTQWE
+318 RLGEVQSRWE
-328 EQQNAY
+328 EQHNAY
-334 RAQAEEIAERLKKLA
+334 RAQSEEIAQRLEKLA
-349 ADAQRHLADTQ
+349 ADTQHHLSETQ
-360 KFLDKVS
+360 NFIVKAA

-396 SDRQLVRVM
+396 SDRQLIRAM
-405 ESTRMVT
+405 EATRMVT
-412 REAAAQMDARVAESR
+412 REAAAQMEARVAESR
-427 ALLHSAAGNTLEEF
+427 ALLHTTASSTLEEF
-441 RRQAEVQVDLA
+441 RRQADVQVDLA
-452 ISETTERVRSALNA
+452 ISETTERVRSALSA

-472 VACEARRRS
+472 MACENRRRT
-481 MVDDVTRAT
+481 MIDDVIRTT

-523 LDGLVKDPHS
+523 LDGLVKDPNGT
-533 APRAITDAPAAPPID
+533 PRAIDDIKIIPPDD
-548 EHSTS
+548 EKPN

>member
-1 VSLAAPPDHLHSL
+1 MSLAAPPDHLQSL

-36 TKTGLAFQEKTST
+36 TKTGLSFQEKTST

-65 PIGASVGLRV
+65 PIGSSVGLRV
-75 LQPDGESISP
+75 LQPDGETISP

-106 GVELESPANIWNVSP
+106 GVELESPSNIWNLSP
-121 APSDWNRLLAGS
+121 APSDWNRLLGVS
-133 TSSAGMATAVAPALE
+133 TSPAGMATAVAPALE
-148 PPAPADAP
+148 PAEPPATPAAFSPSPAPSVSGANGAS
-156 TVFAPAPAP
+156 
-165 TAGPAE
+165 E

-178 EFPSPSPAAAAAQPA
+178 EFPSPSPAAGGTQPA
-193 KESSPSKPERV
+193 KESTPSKPERV

-210 LVSAMQGKLQAAA
+210 LVAAMQGKLQAAA
-223 EKVVQNTLATHLD
+223 EKVVQNALAEHLD
-236 EAINA
+236 EAIDA
-241 ALATHLD
+241 ALA
-248 EAINAALATHLDE
+248 
-261 AINAALAAPIDGA
+261 
-274 INDALARIEGVRERN
+274 RVEGVRERN

-299 RMESLMRA
+299 RLESLMRS

-318 RLGEVQTQWE
+318 RLGEVQSRWE
-328 EQQNAY
+328 EQHNAF
-334 RAQAEEIAERLKKLA
+334 RTQSEEIVQRLEKLA
-349 ADAQRHLADTQ
+349 ADTQRNLSETQ
-360 KFLDKVS
+360 KFVDKTTG
-367 REIEPQTRGR
+367 EIVPQTRGR

-383 QATEQFEAAADRI
+383 QATEQFETAADRI

-412 REAAAQMDARVAESR
+412 REAAAQLDARVAESR
-427 ALLHSAAGNTLEEF
+427 SLMHTAAASTLEEF

-452 ISETTERVRSALNA
+452 ITETTDRVRSALNA

-472 VACEARRRS
+472 SACENRRRT
-481 MVDDVTRAT
+481 MIDEVTRTT

-523 LDGLVKDPHS
+523 LDGLVKDPNS
-533 APRAITDAPAAPPID
+533 SPRAIDDIKIIPPDD
-548 EHSTS
+548 EKPN

>member
-1 VSLAAPPDHLHSL
+1 
-14 SGLEGRRSTRIDR
+14 LEGRRSTRIDR

-36 TKTGLAFQEKTST
+36 TKTGLSFQEKTST

-75 LQPDGESISP
+75 LQPDGETISP

-106 GVELESPANIWNVSP
+106 GVELESPANIWNLSSP
-121 APSDWNRLLAGS
+121 PPDWNRLLGVSA
-133 TSSAGMATAVAPALE
+133 SSAGVATAVAPALE
-148 PPAPADAP
+148 PAEPPPVAFPP
-156 TVFAPAPAP
+156 SPSPSVT
-165 TAGPAE
+165 E
-171 ARTSQVT
+171 ARTGQVT
-178 EFPSPSPAAAAAQPA
+178 EFPSPSPAAAGAPPA
-193 KESSPSKPERV
+193 KEGTPPKPERV

-210 LVSAMQGKLQAAA
+210 LVAAMQGKLQAAA
-223 EKVVQNTLATHLD
+223 ERVVQNALAEHLD
-236 EAINA
+236 EAIDA
-241 ALATHLD
+241 ALA
-248 EAINAALATHLDE
+248 
-261 AINAALAAPIDGA
+261 
-274 INDALARIEGVRERN
+274 RVEGVRERN

-299 RMESLMRA
+299 RLESLMRS

-318 RLGEVQTQWE
+318 RLGEVQSRWE
-328 EQQNAY
+328 EQHNAF
-334 RAQAEEIAERLKKLA
+334 RTQAEEIVQRLEKLA
-349 ADAQRHLADTQ
+349 ADTQRNLAETQ
-360 KFLDKVS
+360 KFVDKTTG
-367 REIEPQTRGR
+367 EIVPQTRGR

-383 QATEQFEAAADRI
+383 QATEQFEASADRI

-405 ESTRMVT
+405 EATRMVT

-427 ALLHSAAGNTLEEF
+427 ALLHSAAGSTLEEF

-472 VACEARRRS
+472 VACENRRRT
-481 MVDDVTRAT
+481 MIDDVIRTT

-523 LDGLVKDPHS
+523 LDGMVKEPGDT
-533 APRAITDAPAAPPID
+533 PRTIGDLTDISDITKIPSDD
-548 EHSTS
+548 EKPN

>member
-36 TKTGLAFQEKTST
+36 TKTGLSFQEKTST

-65 PIGASVGLRV
+65 PIGSSVGLRV
-75 LQPDGESISP
+75 LQPDGQTISP
-85 VIRAFVKSVHPPASP
+85 VIRAFVKSIHPPASP

-121 APSDWNRLLAGS
+121 PPSDWNRLLGCSAS
-133 TSSAGMATAVAPALE
+133 PAGMATAAAPALE
-148 PPAPADAP
+148 PAEPSAAPAAFSTSSAP
-156 TVFAPAPAP
+156 SVSETKN
-165 TAGPAE
+165 
-171 ARTSQVT
+171 SQVT
-178 EFPSPSPAAAAAQPA
+178 EFPSAAAAGVQPA
-193 KESSPSKPERV
+193 KGVSPSKPERV

-210 LVSAMQGKLQAAA
+210 LVAAMQGKLQAAA
-223 EKVVQNTLATHLD
+223 EKVVQNALANNLD

-241 ALATHLD
+241 ALA
-248 EAINAALATHLDE
+248 
-261 AINAALAAPIDGA
+261 
-274 INDALARIEGVRERN
+274 RVEGVRERN

-299 RMESLMRA
+299 RLESLMRS
-307 SREEILGHLES
+307 SREEILGHIES
-318 RLGEVQTQWE
+318 RLGEVQSRWE
-328 EQQNAY
+328 EQHNAF
-334 RAQAEEIAERLKKLA
+334 RAQAEEIVQRLEKLA
-349 ADAQRHLADTQ
+349 GDTQ
-360 KFLDKVS
+360 RNLAETEKFIVKATH
-367 REIEPQTRGR
+367 EIEPQTRGR

-405 ESTRMVT
+405 EATRMVT
-412 REAAAQMDARVAESR
+412 REAAAQLDARVAESR
-427 ALLHSAAGNTLEEF
+427 ALLHSAAGSTLEEF

-452 ISETTERVRSALNA
+452 ISETTERVRSALSA
-466 LDAENR
+466 LDAESR
-472 VACEARRRS
+472 VACETRRRT
-481 MVDDVTRAT
+481 MIDDVTRTT

-523 LDGLVKDPHS
+523 LDGMVKDPNN
-533 APRAITDAPAAPPID
+533 APRAIGDMTDISDITKIPPDD
-548 EHSTS
+548 EKPN

>member
-1 VSLAAPPDHLHSL
+1 VSLAAPPDHLQAL

-36 TKTGLAFQEKTST
+36 TRTGLSFQEKTST

-65 PIGASVGLRV
+65 PIGSSVGLRV
-75 LQPDGESISP
+75 LQPDGETISP
-85 VIRAFVKSVHPPASP
+85 VIRAFVKSIHPPTSP
-100 RELFQV
+100 RELFQI

-121 APSDWNRLLAGS
+121 PPSDWTRLLGGS
-133 TSSAGMATAVAPALE
+133 SSSLGMATAIAPALE
-148 PPAPADAP
+148 PAELPAAANAFPSALAANGD
-156 TVFAPAPAP
+156 
-165 TAGPAE
+165 E

-178 EFPSPSPAAAAAQPA
+178 EFPSPSPAAAGAQPA
-193 KESSPSKPERV
+193 KETAPSKPERV

-210 LVSAMQGKLQAAA
+210 LVAAMQGKLQAAA
-223 EKVVQNTLATHLD
+223 EKVVQNALANQLD

-241 ALATHLD
+241 ALA
-248 EAINAALATHLDE
+248 
-261 AINAALAAPIDGA
+261 
-274 INDALARIEGVRERN
+274 RVEGIRERN

-299 RMESLMRA
+299 RLESLMRS

-318 RLGEVQTQWE
+318 RLGEVQSRWE
-328 EQQNAY
+328 EQHNAY
-334 RAQAEEIAERLKKLA
+334 RAQSEEIAQRLEKLA
-349 ADAQRHLADTQ
+349 ADAEQHLAETQ
-360 KFLDKVS
+360 KFIVKTT
-367 REIEPQTRGR
+367 REIEPRTRGR

-383 QATEQFEAAADRI
+383 QATEQFESAADRI

-405 ESTRMVT
+405 EATRMVT
-412 REAAAQMDARVAESR
+412 REAAAQMAARVAESR
-427 ALLHSAAGNTLEEF
+427 ALLHSAASSTLEEF

-452 ISETTERVRSALNA
+452 TSDTTERVRSALAA

-472 VACEARRRS
+472 IACDNRRRAII
-481 MVDDVTRAT
+481 DDVARTT

-523 LDGLVKDPHS
+523 LDGLVKEPGS
-533 APRAITDAPAAPPID
+533 ASRAISDITDITTIPPDD
-548 EHSTS
+548 EKPN